1 MINLLRKYDT
11 DNTLIF
17 EHEFKSID
25 ELHKI
30 CKSLEQPLI
39 KSDTDQYFRL
49 FILDDSRQVIHMTA
63 KKQLFSPTVLYLY
76 CKSLIESI
84 QPQDSPCVLFTASD
98 TPNKIRFS
106 AGDQKLFIT
115 LANTYLQRAKTCA
128 NNLQE
133 LSFRVTKQYATG
145 VQVFVDKNNLSPFA
159 NISNFYCLIA
169 DVCNFLRIPRC
180 TSSSEEPFVRY
191 TLLDKNYKKVYEI
204 YNAARNA
211 DYKAILDKILE
222 YKDSK
227 LPREYGI
234 LAITI
239 ERNGIVLRSDT
250 MNIMIK
256 QYRNK
261 HAYINLLNYV
271 QLPYVFLNKGEVLR
285 NERNK

>member
-1 MINLLRKYDT
+1 MINLLRKYDIN
-11 DNTLIF
+11 DTLIY
-17 EHEFKSID
+17 EHEFKSLGD
-25 ELHKI
+25 LQEI
-30 CKSLEQPLI
+30 CKTLEQPLI
-39 KSDTDQYFRL
+39 RGGTEQYFRL
-49 FILDDSRQVIHMTA
+49 FILDDSRQVVHMTA
-63 KKQLFSPTVLYLY
+63 KKQLLSPTVLYLY
-76 CKSLIESI
+76 CKSLVESI
-84 QPQDSPCVLFTASD
+84 QPQDELYVLFTASD
-98 TPNKIRFS
+98 ISDEIKFFP
-106 AGDQKLFIT
+106 GDQKSFT
-115 LANTYLQRAKTCA
+115 NLANTYLQKAKTYA
-128 NNLQE
+128 NSLQE
-133 LSFRVTKQYATG
+133 LSFRVAKQYATG
-145 VQVFVDKNNLSPFA
+145 VQVFVDKNNLAPFA

-180 TSSSEEPFVRY
+180 PSTSKETFIRY

-204 YNAARNA
+204 YNAAKTAN
-211 DYKAILDKILE
+211 YKTILDKILE

-227 LPREYGI
+227 LSRDYGI
-234 LAITI
+234 LATTI